1 MARIVLIGAGSV
13 VFAKNITGDILSFAE
28 LADSEIRLVDID
40 QERLKVAEVLINRV
54 SSYLGANATVKTYE
68 DRRAALEG
76 ADYVVNMIQVGGYEP
91 CTVTDFEVPKKYGL
105 KQTIGDTLGIGG
117 IFRALRTIPVIM
129 EFCRDMEEICP
140 DVLFL
145 NYVNPMAMNTGAI
158 LRGSAIKSVG
168 LCHGIHFSQKWLCE
182 VLGVPSSELEFIA
195 AGTNHMA
202 FFLKLMHN
210 GIDLYPKLK
219 QIAAEGGE
227 HFKKD
232 PVRFEMLK
240 QFGYYGG
247 ESSEH
252 TAEYLPYFIRRDRPD
267 LLERFDVPID
277 EYITRCIHQIQWWE
291 KTRDKL
297 MSGEQEMRHKRS
309 HEYGSF
315 IIHSIE
321 TGTPRVIY
329 GNVMNR
335 GLITN
340 LPAEA
345 CVEVPCLVDRNGIQP
360 TVVGELP
367 PQVAGLI
374 RWQVNVQD
382 LVVRAALTRK
392 KEHVYHAAALDPH
405 TAAELTLDEIRALVD
420 DLFEAHG
427 DWIPPMS

>member
-1 MARIVLIGAGSV
+1 
-13 VFAKNITGDILSFAE
+13 
-28 LADSEIRLVDID
+28 
-40 QERLKVAEVLINRV
+40 
-54 SSYLGANATVKTYE
+54 
-68 DRRAALEG
+68 
-76 ADYVVNMIQVGGYEP
+76 
-91 CTVTDFEVPKKYGL
+91 
-105 KQTIGDTLGIGG
+105 
-117 IFRALRTIPVIM
+117 
-129 EFCRDMEEICP
+129 
-140 DVLFL
+140 
-145 NYVNPMAMNTGAI
+145 
-158 LRGSAIKSVG
+158 
-168 LCHGIHFSQKWLCE
+168 
-182 VLGVPSSELEFIA
+182 
-195 AGTNHMA
+195 MA

-210 GIDLYPKLK
+210 GVDLYPKLK
-219 QIAAEGGE
+219 QIAADGGE

-277 EYITRCIHQIQWWE
+277 EYITRCIDQIQWWE

-367 PQVAGLI
+367 GQVAGLI

-382 LVVRAALTRK
+382 LVVRAALTGR
-392 KEHVYHAAALDPH
+392 KEHVYHAAMMDPH
-405 TAAELTLDEIRALVD
+405 TCAELTMDEIHSLVD

>member
-13 VFAKNITGDILSFAE
+13 VFAKNITGDILSFPE

-40 QERLKVAEVLINRV
+40 QERLKVAEVLVNRV

-105 KQTIGDTLGIGG
+105 KQTIADTLGIGG

-140 DVLFL
+140 DVWFL

-158 LRGSAIKSVG
+158 LRGSRLKSVG
-168 LCHGIHFSQKWLCE
+168 LCHGIHFSQEWLCE

-210 GIDLYPKLK
+210 GIDLYPKLRR
-219 QIAAEGGE
+219 IAAEGGE

-277 EYITRCIHQIQWWE
+277 EYITRCIDQIQWWE

-297 MSGEQEMRHKRS
+297 MSGEQEMSHKRS

-367 PQVAGLI
+367 GQVAGLV